1 MLELNG
7 SFFVLL
13 GIVAVVMIALNFLV
27 FGPLAAFLD
36 RRRAAYASIE
46 ADIAALRQSRDE
58 SGAAYDRRLAGE
70 KADILAR
77 KGTSR
82 ADIERERGAI
92 VEEARIKADAFL
104 HKELDDLKTDV
115 AEARKILLRESDR
128 LAADIF
134 AGLVGRRPEG
144 R

>member
-13 GIVAVVMIALNFLV
+13 GIVAVVIIALNFLV

-36 RRRAAYASIE
+36 RRRAVYASIE
-46 ADIAALRQSRDE
+46 ADIAALQLSRDE
-58 SGAAYDRRLAGE
+58 SGAAYDRRLARE
-70 KADILAR
+70 KTAILAE
-77 KGTSR
+77 KGNNL
-82 ADIERERGAI
+82 ADIERERGPI
-92 VEEARIKADAFL
+92 VEEARIKAAASL
-104 HKELDDLKTDV
+104 HKELDDLKADIT
-115 AEARKILLRESDR
+115 EARRILHRESDG

-144 R
+144 Q